1 MDGRVL
7 EDEKEGIVLHR
18 GVIRET
24 VRKAV
29 VVVVVL
35 ETDVRRA
42 RRSWGDG
49 VCMMA
54 VLTAGLCLW
63 VEEYVLRRPGCEAK
77 QNAILQLMSETE
89 PFGASGLALLANQ
102 MQCNTQ
108 HNCHTNPNYCTLF
121 Y

>member
-1 MDGRVL
+1 ML

-24 VRKAV
+24 GDAVRRAVAV
-29 VVVVVL
+29 VVAL

-54 VLTAGLCLW
+54 VRSAGLCW
-63 VEEYVLRRPGCEAK
+63 SKPIGRRVC
-77 QNAILQLMSETE
+77 
-89 PFGASGLALLANQ
+89 AS
-102 MQCNTQ
+102 
-108 HNCHTNPNYCTLF
+108 
-121 Y
+121 

>member
-1 MDGRVL
+1 ML

-24 VRKAV
+24 VRRAGI
-29 VVVVVL
+29 VVVVL

-54 VLTAGLCLW
+54 VLAAGLCLL
-63 VEEYVLRRPGCEAK
+63 VEEYVLR
-77 QNAILQLMSETE
+77 
-89 PFGASGLALLANQ
+89 
-102 MQCNTQ
+102 
-108 HNCHTNPNYCTLF
+108 
-121 Y
+121 